1 MSLNYT
7 EIDKCRACGSKDLR
21 TVLDLGSQYIV
32 NFVEDPKQRADKS
45 PIHLIVCINC
55 RLVQLKHSVNPDRLF
70 REFFYYSGINTTM
83 KNHLA
88 DLVEQSR
95 QIEPV
100 YPGDYVISI
109 GENDGWMLSN
119 YPRNINT
126 IGIEPAKNMI
136 PLLKKNCTLA
146 LNDYFSS
153 SAVAYLKEHKIK
165 AKHIHAIAMFY
176 DVNEPL
182 EFCENIKEVLHP
194 DGVFVIQ
201 MNYLRT
207 MLQNVAVDNI
217 LHEHVTFYSVQSLEP
232 ILCKA
237 GLKIF
242 HVSFNDIN
250 GGSIRIYIC
259 HEEADR
265 MTYFNYIECIADE
278 NKWFG
283 PAYDSKLNDKLTFF
297 ANRVN
302 TARDKLQKFISEQA
316 KHKKIYAYGAS
327 TRGAS
332 LLQVMG
338 LKYPQISAA
347 VERNPVK
354 VGKYMAGLN
363 IPIISEKDMREAPPD
378 FLLILPYFFFNEFKD
393 RESEFLKNGGRFI
406 IPLPEPY
413 LYDGD
418 DKVTLL

>member
-1 MSLNYT
+1 MNYT
-7 EIDKCRACGSKDLR
+7 EINQCRGCKSKDLR
-21 TVLDLGSQYIV
+21 SVLDLGQQYIV
-32 NFVEDPKQRADKS
+32 NFVDDPQEKADQS
-45 PIHLIVCINC
+45 PIHLVVCTNC
-55 RLVQLKHSVNPDRLF
+55 RLVQLKHSVEADRLF
-70 REFFYYSGINTTM
+70 REFFYYSGVNTTM

-88 DLVEQSR
+88 ELVEQAR

-126 IGIEPAKNMI
+126 IGIEPARNMI
-136 PLLKKNCTLA
+136 QLLKRNCTLA
-146 LNDYFSS
+146 LNDYFSD
-153 SAVAYLKEHKIK
+153 SAVGYLKEHHIK
-165 AKHIHAIAMFY
+165 AKHVFAIAMFY

-182 EFCENIKEVLHP
+182 EFLENIKEILHSE
-194 DGVFVIQ
+194 GVFIIQ

-207 MLQNVAVDNI
+207 MMENVAVDNI
-217 LHEHVTFYSVQSLEP
+217 LHEHVTFYSLQSLEP
-232 ILCKA
+232 LICRA
-237 GLKIF
+237 GLKVF

-265 MTYFNYIECIADE
+265 MTYFNYMQTLVDE

-283 PAYDSKLNDKLTFF
+283 PASDSKLLPKLEFF
-297 ANRVN
+297 AKRVN
-302 TARDKLQKFISEQA
+302 DGRDKLQTFIKEQV
-316 KHKKIYAYGAS
+316 KNHKTIYAYGAS

-338 LKYPQISAA
+338 LKYPLIQKA

-354 VGKYMAGLN
+354 YGKWMAGLN
-363 IPIISEKDMREAPPD
+363 IEIISEDDMRQAPPD
-378 FLLILPYFFFNEFKD
+378 YLLILPYFFFQEFNE
-393 RESEFLKNGGRFI
+393 REHTFLENGGRFI
-406 IPLPEPY
+406 IPLPNPY
-413 LYDGD
+413 IWDGTTT
-418 DKVTLL
+418 TLL